1 MTKERFK
8 KHYRKIWQDLKEAR
22 TFIFAAIALFL
33 LGNILA
39 WLNPQLSE
47 NIVALFIEYFQ
58 KFQDKTLL
66 QLTLA
71 IFLNNAT
78 VALFAIIFG
87 FFFGLLPVLAAV
99 VNGVAVG
106 AVLAMNPVNLFKIL
120 PHAIF
125 ELPAIFIAWGLGLW
139 CAGWLVHTPRWET
152 AKARMKCS
160 FNIYAFLILPMLV
173 VAAVLEV
180 VGGMLFFR

>member
-1 MTKERFK
+1 MTKAHLK
-8 KHYRKIWQDLKEAR
+8 THYLNIWQDLKEAR
-22 TFIFAAIALFL
+22 TFIFAVIGLFL

-47 NIVALFIEYFQ
+47 NIVALFIEYF
-58 KFQDKTLL
+58 KTFQDKTLL

-71 IFLNNAT
+71 IFVNNAT
-78 VALFAIIFG
+78 VAFLAILLG
-87 FFFGLLPVLAAV
+87 LFFGLLPVFAAI
-99 VNGVAVG
+99 VNGIGVG
-106 AVLAMNPVNLFKIL
+106 AVLAMSPVNFFKIL

-139 CAGWLVHTPRWET
+139 CAGWLVHAPRWET
-152 AKARMKCS
+152 VKVRLKRS
-160 FNIYAFLILPMLV
+160 LNIYVSLILPMLV

-180 VGGMLFFR
+180 VGGMLFFC

>member
-1 MTKERFK
+1 MTKEHLK
-8 KHYRKIWQDLKEAR
+8 AHYWKIWQDLKETR
-22 TFIFAAIALFL
+22 KFIFAVIALFL
-33 LGNILA
+33 LGNVLA

-47 NIVALFIEYFQ
+47 NIVAMFIEYF
-58 KFQDKTLL
+58 KTFQDKTLP

-78 VALFAIIFG
+78 VALFAIVFG
-87 FFFGLLPVLAAV
+87 LFFGLLPVLAAV

-106 AVLAMNPVNLFKIL
+106 AVLAMSPINLFKLL

-139 CAGWLVHTPRWET
+139 CAGWLVHAPRWKT
-152 AKARMKCS
+152 AKARMKRS
-160 FNIYAFLILPMLV
+160 LNIYASLLLPMLV